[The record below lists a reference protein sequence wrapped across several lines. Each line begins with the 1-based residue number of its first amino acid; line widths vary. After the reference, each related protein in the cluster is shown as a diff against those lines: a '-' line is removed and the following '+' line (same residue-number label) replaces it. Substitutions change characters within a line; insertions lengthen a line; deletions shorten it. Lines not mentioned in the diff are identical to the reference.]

1 MDVAREATSIRSHVG
16 HGPRTH
22 QSTISHRS
30 GRSARGVCNLLD
42 MQNRVQRIRR
52 RLERMVPCVRRGQP
66 VDPTPDVHGK
76 TATPM
81 SRRSV
86 IYSV

>member
-1 MDVAREATSIRSHVG
+1 
-16 HGPRTH
+16 
-22 QSTISHRS
+22 
-30 GRSARGVCNLLD
+30 